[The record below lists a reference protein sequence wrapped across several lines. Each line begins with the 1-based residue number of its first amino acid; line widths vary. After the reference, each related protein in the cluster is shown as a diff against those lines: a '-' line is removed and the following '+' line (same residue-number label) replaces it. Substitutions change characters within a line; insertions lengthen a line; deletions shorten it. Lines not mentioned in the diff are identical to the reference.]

1 MAAYKSCCGCIKNL
15 FVNLYMTVLE
25 IKSEIKRTVDQLPE
39 NSLVEL
45 LDLLKDLQQYP
56 SVDIASVYQLK
67 QIIAENR
74 QLLEKLAQ

>member
-1 MAAYKSCCGCIKNL
+1 
-15 FVNLYMTVLE
+15 MTVIE

>member
-1 MAAYKSCCGCIKNL
+1 
-15 FVNLYMTVLE
+15 MTVLE

>member
-1 MAAYKSCCGCIKNL
+1 
-15 FVNLYMTVLE
+15 MTVLE
-25 IKSEIKRTVDQLPE
+25 IKSEIKRTVDELPE
-39 NSLVEL
+39 SSLTEL

-56 SVDIASVYQLK
+56 SVDIASVYQIK

>member
-1 MAAYKSCCGCIKNL
+1 
-15 FVNLYMTVLE
+15 MTVLE

-39 NSLVEL
+39 NSLIEL

-56 SVDIASVYQLK
+56 AVDIASVYQLK

>member
-1 MAAYKSCCGCIKNL
+1 
-15 FVNLYMTVLE
+15 MTVIE

-39 NSLVEL
+39 SSLAEL

-56 SVDIASVYQLK
+56 SVDIASVYQIK

>member
-1 MAAYKSCCGCIKNL
+1 
-15 FVNLYMTVLE
+15 MTVLE

-39 NSLVEL
+39 SSLAEL
-45 LDLLKDLQQYP
+45 LDLMKDLQQYP

>member
-1 MAAYKSCCGCIKNL
+1 
-15 FVNLYMTVLE
+15 MTVIE

-45 LDLLKDLQQYP
+45 LDLLKYLQQYP